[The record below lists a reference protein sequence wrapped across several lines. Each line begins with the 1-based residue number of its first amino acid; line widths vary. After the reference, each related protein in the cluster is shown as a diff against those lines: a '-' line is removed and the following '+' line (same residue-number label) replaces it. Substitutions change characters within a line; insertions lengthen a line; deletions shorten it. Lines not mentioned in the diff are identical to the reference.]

1 MERCSGGVEVGL
13 VLREERLDAN
23 FGDETETYEGT
34 LSGITQSLS
43 LLLPINMGIKSGSE
57 KIISVSTHACMPS

>member
-23 FGDETETYEGT
+23 FGDETETYMRGRCRKWHN
-34 LSGITQSLS
+34 
-43 LLLPINMGIKSGSE
+43 PI
-57 KIISVSTHACMPS
+57 P

>member
-34 LSGITQSLS
+34 LSQTWHN
-43 LLLPINMGIKSGSE
+43 PI
-57 KIISVSTHACMPS
+57 P